1 MTATASGPQVSGA
14 SLTIITSALDE
25 VRAFHERHFAAQ
37 ATFDCGWYV
46 VLRLG
51 GGAELCLMAP
61 QPGMTPFAGGA
72 CLNLVVDDVDG
83 LHAALTAAGVAVVVP
98 LEDHPW
104 GDRGFGV
111 VDPAGLMVYPH
122 RAIPPAPE
130 FAGAFKDP
138 AG

>member
-1 MTATASGPQVSGA
+1 MPAITAA
-14 SLTIITSALDE
+14 SLTIITPHLAE
-25 VRAFHERHFAAQ
+25 TRAFHERHFAAR

-51 GGAELCLMAP
+51 AAELCLMSP
-61 QPGMTPFAGGA
+61 QPGMTPYAGGA
-72 CLNLVVDDVDG
+72 CLNLVVDDVDA
-83 LHAALTAAGVAVVVP
+83 LHAALAADGVQAVVP

-122 RAIPPAPE
+122 RAIPPTAE
-130 FAGAFKDP
+130 FRDAFVTDP
-138 AG
+138 AA